1 MSTRIEQTVAD
12 LQAQLAGSGELST
25 PELLTLSSLA
35 ADILPALRTA
45 STTLTDP
52 RAALALSTHTE
63 RLAHEAVRTQTH
75 CAHLVE
81 ASGAHRLDIA
91 TLDALRAQAIDY
103 ATAPAFAESRPSYKG
118 ATELL
123 AAWLNLDIFEAR
135 RRVEDAHLVICQF
148 DQQGNRCPAQFPRLA
163 QRFATRRADPRETL
177 SAARRLHKLEPV
189 PGEFDAPG
197 TACAQDASGQ
207 LVEEAA
213 VELLEEPEPKT
224 RSKKLNQLI
233 KSAKAT
239 AAELEPESAAGIY
252 RQGEKD
258 GLIVYQVRLSALDA
272 DAFESL
278 LSQADNPRTEAGAAS
293 RQVESAHAS
302 GAIPEHPDFVSDEQA
317 AASTWNPLVEA
328 TVARRRLQG
337 LMNLLTV
344 NSQKLSRLLTART
357 AQKPSAGTPGEA
369 LAPEDPEIPVVQ
381 PTIMVH
387 LTLAELTGLAKTHG
401 VTDSGFEMRPT
412 DLRQALAKAK
422 IIPLVLGGRGEILD
436 IGREQRNFPKYM
448 RRAIKAR
455 DRGCIVPGCTVPPEH
470 CELHHIWWWSNGG
483 PTAVYLGCCLCTGHH
498 HDVHAGVLKVASNGG
513 VPQVILPKFVDPTQ
527 TPQRNSINARRA
539 A

>member
-25 PELLTLSSLA
+25 PELLALSSLA
-35 ADILPALRTA
+35 ASILPALRTA

-91 TLDALRAQAIDY
+91 TLDALRAQATDY

-163 QRFATRRADPRETL
+163 QRFATRGADPRETL

-272 DAFESL
+272 AAFESL
-278 LSQADNPRTEAGAAS
+278 LSQADNPRAEAGAAS
-293 RQVESAHAS
+293 RQVESAHAP

-344 NSQKLSRLLTART
+344 NSKKLSRLLTART

-369 LAPEDPEIPVVQ
+369 LAPADPEIPVVQ